1 MAILT
6 HSSNSQNF
14 IKSNNKIPEYARDY
28 KREYLFIIGLDKKIK
43 YLVEH
48 INDASTSLFE
58 NHRVDRIKYFIKRF
72 LKGQERGKLKDI
84 SCFKFKGIDVENIV
98 FIYDIM
104 VFEIKEGHIDCDY
117 VLYSEFYVLLCKFY
131 YYIKYDT
138 DEIDY
143 L

>member
-1 MAILT
+1 MVLLA
-6 HSSNSQNF
+6 HFSSSQNC
-14 IKSNNKIPEYARDY
+14 IKSTNKIPEYARDF
-28 KREYLFIIGLDKKIK
+28 KKEYLFITGINKELE
-43 YLVEH
+43 YFVYN
-48 INDASTSLFE
+48 INDAGKGLFE
-58 NHRVDRIKYFIKRF
+58 SHKVDRIKYVIKRF
-72 LKGQERGKLKDI
+72 LRGQERGKLKDV

-104 VFEIKEGHIDCDY
+104 VFEINEGHIDCDY
-117 VLYSEFYVLLCKFY
+117 VLYREFYMLLCKLF

>member
-1 MAILT
+1 MVLLA
-6 HSSNSQNF
+6 HFSSSQNC
-14 IKSNNKIPEYARDY
+14 IKSTNKIPEYARDF
-28 KREYLFIIGLDKKIK
+28 KKEYLFITGINKELE
-43 YLVEH
+43 YFVYN
-48 INDASTSLFE
+48 INDAGKGLFE
-58 NHRVDRIKYFIKRF
+58 SHKVDRIKYFIKRF
-72 LKGQERGKLKDI
+72 LRGQERGKLKDV

-104 VFEIKEGHIDCDY
+104 VFEINEGHIDCDY
-117 VLYSEFYVLLCKFY
+117 VLYREFYMLLCKLF